1 MSPPRPVLKRAADT
15 MRYEGRGA
23 VVGCIF
29 CICMCKYGFI
39 VFLVFVVDGVDVAVG
54 GSPLLGGISF
64 SLSRGEVM

>member
-1 MSPPRPVLKRAADT
+1 

-64 SLSRGEVM
+64 LFPGARLCRALMALVSPLC